1 MTASLRSALRAALP
15 TVPQA
20 VPGRAFPD
28 ILSVQPAIWPGLIE
42 GAMTP
47 TVFAA
52 WPFAPGG
59 FRLRPRHP
67 AGACH
72 RTLQQTPGR
81 TLQV

>member
-1 MTASLRSALRAALP
+1 MAASLRSALLTDMMTDLRP
-15 TVPQA
+15 
-20 VPGRAFPD
+20 VPGSAFPD
-28 ILSVQPAIWPGLIE
+28 ILSVQLALSPGLTEE
-42 GAMTP
+42 GMTP

-81 TLQV
+81 TLHA